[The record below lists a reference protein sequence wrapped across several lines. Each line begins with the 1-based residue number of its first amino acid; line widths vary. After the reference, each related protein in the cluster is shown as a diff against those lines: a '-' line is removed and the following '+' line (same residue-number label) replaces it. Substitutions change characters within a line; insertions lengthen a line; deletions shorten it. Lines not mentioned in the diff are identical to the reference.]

1 MYDVIQIIIQIHYL
15 QINVSFMHHK
25 SLGHTTKSRLHHLA
39 AADICVC
46 VCAHVC
52 SGWGWWYINTVQLY
66 GFAGCLYET
75 GLCGNYAPHL
85 SCSVSAWIFNV
96 RSTAPQKELRGE
108 PWLSLTLSAE
118 WEVTRMDIRSPQHH
132 NLILL
137 KEIQLR
143 KWDGAG
149 ANE

>member
-1 MYDVIQIIIQIHYL
+1 MIQHMTQIHLL
-15 QINVSFMHHK
+15 QTDAVSLMHHK
-25 SLGHTTKSRLHHLA
+25 SLWHFSLA
-39 AADICVC
+39 SLSSCKCVC
-46 VCAHVC
+46 GWVHVC

-66 GFAGCLYET
+66 GFAGCLYKT

-85 SCSVSAWIFNV
+85 SRSVSTWIFNV
-96 RSTAPQKELRGE
+96 GSTAPQRRLRGE
-108 PWLSLTLSAE
+108 PWLSVTLSVE

-137 KEIQLR
+137 KEIQLC
-143 KWDGAG
+143 KWDRAG